1 MTLSS
6 IIGKIP
12 SAEKNVELI
21 ENRPKAVSRI
31 EKEPF
36 YIEPAFKELKW
47 NGSASVILFS
57 APGAVGKSA
66 LAKYISYEKGSIY
79 WDLSQVKLGQ
89 HSLNGML
96 IEALGSEAYSFFVS
110 GLKNGTQ
117 SIVIDALDEADLIS
131 GRSAIE
137 MLLDDIK
144 KVVGNVN
151 PCIVL
156 LSRGETAS
164 FMEKYLNKINLS
176 YGAYEIGYFEI
187 HNSHDFIKRTV
198 ESESDTPFTNA
209 MKKCVDTEFAIISEV
224 LEEGQ
229 SRESFLGYA
238 PVLQAIAKTLKDT
251 QNTIALKNSLE
262 NANSGIE
269 IVSRILSEGLLK
281 REQNKIIN
289 GIKENLGGRYSDFSE
304 WDKLYTF
311 DEQIINIT
319 LYILLGEVLDDS
331 DVKNYLDPEMYE
343 EYMKSVTNMTCQHP
357 FLGKINNE
365 TDFVGP
371 AFRDFALARLLGMKD
386 KHQYVLDYKNWRKGA
401 LIPSQLLFDF
411 YCLSYRSCTSPEAF
425 RYVYDAFL
433 AKETSEIEP
442 HVSIVDDSDNKAVAL
457 FTVKKGNEIIQVNEL
472 ELDFEKPQLIFRQM
486 VNTSIDCGF
495 NVIIDGDNNSNTR
508 IVRSSVICKIIRWAS
523 SSVMLEDCT
532 LIVAEKAENKAGIM
546 PDFDIRGLNP
556 QISLT
561 NVQEY
566 YQLRK
571 YAFEYSEDKLDTMA
585 VHSSLKKLFSCMR
598 GHKKD
603 TPARDKEFIDFV
615 VLGHSEIRKKLLI
628 WLLQTGIL
636 YIDNNEKHLY
646 KINLDKAA
654 TYGINWNQ
662 LCADDISSEKR
673 VYDEFSKYYEQC

>member
-12 SAEKNVELI
+12 SAGKNVDLLED
-21 ENRPKAVSRI
+21 RPKAVSRI
-31 EKEPF
+31 ENEPF
-36 YIEPAFKELKW
+36 YIEPAFKEIKW

-96 IEALGSEAYSFFVS
+96 IEALGSEAYSFFVT

-131 GRSAIE
+131 GRVAIE

-144 KVVGNVN
+144 KVVGSAN

-156 LSRGETAS
+156 LSRGETAT
-164 FMEKYLNKINLS
+164 FVEKYLDEISLS
-176 YGAYEIGYFEI
+176 YGFYEVGYFED
-187 HNSHDFIKRTV
+187 HNSYEFIKRTV
-198 ESESDTPFTNA
+198 ELERGTAFTPA
-209 MKKCVDTEFAIISEV
+209 MKDCVDTEFSIISEV
-224 LEEGQ
+224 LDEEH

-238 PVLQAIAKTLKDT
+238 PVLQAIAKTLNDT

-289 GIKENLGGRYSDFSE
+289 GIRENLGEKYSDFHE

-311 DEQIINIT
+311 DEQIVNIT

-331 DVKNYLDPEMYE
+331 DVKSSLEPEMYE

-357 FLGKINNE
+357 FLGKTNTK

-386 KHQYVLDYKNWRKGA
+386 KHQYVLDYKNWRKGV

-411 YCLSYRSCTSPEAF
+411 YCLSYTS
-425 RYVYDAFL
+425 V
-433 AKETSEIEP
+433 
-442 HVSIVDDSDNKAVAL
+442 VA
-457 FTVKKGNEIIQVNEL
+457 
-472 ELDFEKPQLIFRQM
+472 
-486 VNTSIDCGF
+486 
-495 NVIIDGDNNSNTR
+495 
-508 IVRSSVICKIIRWAS
+508 
-523 SSVMLEDCT
+523 
-532 LIVAEKAENKAGIM
+532 
-546 PDFDIRGLNP
+546 
-556 QISLT
+556 
-561 NVQEY
+561 
-566 YQLRK
+566 
-571 YAFEYSEDKLDTMA
+571 
-585 VHSSLKKLFSCMR
+585 
-598 GHKKD
+598 
-603 TPARDKEFIDFV
+603 
-615 VLGHSEIRKKLLI
+615 
-628 WLLQTGIL
+628 
-636 YIDNNEKHLY
+636 
-646 KINLDKAA
+646 
-654 TYGINWNQ
+654 
-662 LCADDISSEKR
+662 
-673 VYDEFSKYYEQC
+673 